1 MSVIPIEQEIELLRT
16 ELHQAN
22 HAYYVLSEPKM
33 SDKEFDEKLKRLQ
46 DLEAEFPEFADPNSP
61 TIRVGSDL
69 NKSFHQESHR
79 YPMLSLGNTYNESE
93 VAAFYDRVKKTLN
106 EPFRLV
112 CELKYDGVSISLTYV
127 QGKLVKALT
136 RGDGEMGDN
145 VTNNVKTI
153 RTIPLSLLSDKIP
166 DEFEIRGE
174 ILMPWKVFEQ
184 LNKERFQAEES
195 LFANPRNAAS
205 GTLKLQQSS
214 TVASRKLDAYLY
226 HMLGDELPS
235 GSHFENLSRAAEW
248 GFKISEHIG
257 VCDSLDAV
265 FEFLRKWDVERKKL
279 PVATDGVV
287 IKVDSIAQQKA
298 LGFTAKSPRWA
309 IAYKFNAERAL
320 TTLKSVD
327 FQVGRTGVVTPVANL
342 NPVLLSG
349 TTVKR
354 ATLHN
359 QDVINALDLHLNDMV
374 YIEKGGEIIPKI
386 VEVDVENRK
395 KDSLKVQ
402 FIAHCPECGSQLSR
416 LEGEAGYYCPNQ
428 MHCPPQIKARLEHFI
443 HRKAMNIEGLGAETV
458 QLLYQSDLIR
468 NPSDLYRLKPN
479 DLIQLDRL
487 GEKSANN
494 ILESLEKSKNVPFER
509 VLFALGIRFVGATV
523 AKKIAQSFQGINQ
536 LMQAQKADL
545 LLVDE
550 VGEKIAQS
558 VIDFFSRPEVQLEIE
573 NLKLAGLNM
582 NQSVDVN
589 QVVEGALKDMRFVIS
604 GTFKYH
610 DRPFYESFIEE
621 NGGILISSISNKTNY
636 VLCGEKM
643 GPSKQKKATDLGVQM
658 LTEEAFLS
666 MMKMPVGESVIQSG
680 NQAKQSEIQFV

>member
-1 MSVIPIEQEIELLRT
+1 MSVNSTEKEIVFLRA
-16 ELHQAN
+16 ELHKAN
-22 HAYYVLSEPKM
+22 HAYYVLSSPIM
-33 SDKEFDEKLKRLQ
+33 SDKDFDEKLKKLQ
-46 DLEAEFPEFADPNSP
+46 DLEAQYPEFVDPNSP
-61 TIRVGSDL
+61 TNRIGSDL
-69 NKSFHQESHR
+69 NKSFHQEIHR

-93 VAAFYDRVKKTLN
+93 VAAFYDRVMKSLN

-112 CELKYDGVSISLTYV
+112 CELKYDGVSISLTYLH
-127 QGKLVKALT
+127 GKLVKALT

-153 RTIPLSLLSDKIP
+153 RTIPLTLFSDQIP
-166 DEFEIRGE
+166 DEFEMRGE
-174 ILMPWKVFEQ
+174 ILMPWSVFEQ
-184 LNKERFQAEES
+184 LNQERFLAEEA

-226 HMLGDELPS
+226 HMLGEQLPTD
-235 GSHFENLSRAAEW
+235 SHFENLSKASEW

-257 VCDSLDAV
+257 VCDSLDDV
-265 FEFLRKWDVERKKL
+265 FAFLRKWDVERKEL

-287 IKVDSIAQQKA
+287 IKVDSIGQQRK
-298 LGFTAKSPRWA
+298 LGYTAKSPRWA
-309 IAYKFNAERAL
+309 IAYKFSAERAI
-320 TTLKSVD
+320 TKLKSVD

-342 NPVLLSG
+342 DPVLLSG

-386 VEVDVENRK
+386 VGVDNTNRK
-395 KDSLKVQ
+395 KDSKKVQ
-402 FIAHCPECGSQLSR
+402 FIAQCPECGFDLIR

-443 HRKAMNIEGLGAETV
+443 HRKAMNIEGLGAETI

-468 NPSDLYRLKPN
+468 NPSDLYRLKPK

-523 AKKIAQSFQGINQ
+523 AKKIAQSYKTIDQ
-536 LMQAQKADL
+536 LMQAEKSDL

-558 VIDFFSRPEVQLEIE
+558 VIDFFSRPEVQLEME
-573 NLKLAGLNM
+573 HLKQAGLKM
-582 NQSVDVN
+582 DQSVNVH
-589 QVVEGALKDMRFVIS
+589 QVVEGALKNLRFVIS

-610 DRPFYESFIEE
+610 DRLFYESLIEE
-621 NGGILISSISNKTNY
+621 NGGILVSSISNKTNY

-643 GPSKQKKATDLGVQM
+643 GPSKQKKAIDLGVQM
-658 LTEEAFLS
+658 LTEDEFVS
-666 MMKMPVGESVIQSG
+666 MMKISVGESVIQSG